1 VWDYRLADNKSELSD
16 TMMEIASLAQEKEEV
31 QERLDRE
38 RLLTKELRDQLWRE
52 QNLRAAVDAANKDLK
67 TRLLEVRGV
76 IEANLESLL
85 IFPEVL
91 SLLKSKVVGVDSS
104 GPASQRNDDDV
115 DVLAL
120 ASMQMGSDD

>member
-1 VWDYRLADNKSELSD
+1 
-16 TMMEIASLAQEKEEV
+16 MMEIASLGQEKEEV

-52 QNLRAAVDAANKDLK
+52 QNLRAAVDSANKDLK

-85 IFPEVL
+85 MFPEVL